1 MMKNYTEDEYLS
13 LSGIQHFTYCRRRFA
28 LIYIEQQWVENYLTA
43 DGRFMHDRAHNDK
56 ITEKRGDTITVRAVK
71 IASHSLGFSGE
82 CDVVEFH
89 ADKNGVPLAKRD
101 GLWLPYPVEYKRGNG
116 ISEEADSMQLC
127 AQAICL
133 EEMLGCEIENGAL
146 FYGENRRRT
155 AIEFSDELRN
165 TVKKAADEMHEL
177 FNREYTPKVT
187 PGKKCGRCSLKE
199 LCLPELNKK
208 ESPLEYLNERLAE

>member
-1 MMKNYTEDEYLS
+1 MKTYNEDEYIQ

-28 LIYIEQQWVENYLTA
+28 LIYIEQLWVENYLTA

-56 ITEKRGDTITVRAVK
+56 ITEKRGDVITMRAIK
-71 IASHSLGFSGE
+71 IASSSLGLSGE

-89 ADKNGVPLAKRD
+89 SSENGVPLSKRD
-101 GLWLPYPVEYKRGNG
+101 GLWLPYPVEYKRGSG

-133 EEMLGCEIENGAL
+133 EEMLGCEIDSGAL

-155 AIEFSDELRN
+155 PVDFSAELRN
-165 TVKKAADEMHEL
+165 AVKTAADEMHEL
-177 FNREYTPKVT
+177 IGRGYTPKVRT
-187 PGKKCGRCSLKE
+187 GKKCGRCSLADM
-199 LCLPELNKK
+199 CLPELNEKK
-208 ESPLEYLNERLAE
+208 SPLEYINERLSE

>member
-1 MMKNYTEDEYLS
+1 MKTYNEDEFIQ

-56 ITEKRGDTITVRAVK
+56 IIEKRGDVITMRAVK
-71 IASHSLGFSGE
+71 IASSSLGLSGE

-89 ADKNGVPLAKRD
+89 SSENGVPLSKRD
-101 GLWLPYPVEYKRGNG
+101 GLWLPYPVEYKRGSG

-133 EEMLGCEIENGAL
+133 EEMLGCEIGSGAL

-155 AIEFSDELRN
+155 TVEFTDELRN
-165 TVKKAADEMHEL
+165 AVKTAADEMHEL
-177 FNREYTPKVT
+177 VNRGYTPKVR
-187 PGKKCGRCSLKE
+187 PGKKCGRCSLADM
-199 LCLPELNKK
+199 CLPELNEKK
-208 ESPLEYLNERLAE
+208 SPLEYINERLSE